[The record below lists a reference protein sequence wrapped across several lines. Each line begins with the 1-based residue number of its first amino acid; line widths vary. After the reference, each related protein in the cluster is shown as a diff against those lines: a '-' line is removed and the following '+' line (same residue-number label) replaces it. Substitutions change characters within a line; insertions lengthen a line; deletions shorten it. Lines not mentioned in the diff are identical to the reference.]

1 MCLNFHFI
9 EKMNV
14 RSKMSSEILYY
25 LEEIYGFI
33 DKLRIEVYIVCE
45 NTLQNSMVFLP
56 LNQLKFEFYSI
67 NSV

>member
-1 MCLNFHFI
+1 
-9 EKMNV
+9 
-14 RSKMSSEILYY
+14 MSSEILYY

-45 NTLQNSMVFLP
+45 NTLQNSIVFLP